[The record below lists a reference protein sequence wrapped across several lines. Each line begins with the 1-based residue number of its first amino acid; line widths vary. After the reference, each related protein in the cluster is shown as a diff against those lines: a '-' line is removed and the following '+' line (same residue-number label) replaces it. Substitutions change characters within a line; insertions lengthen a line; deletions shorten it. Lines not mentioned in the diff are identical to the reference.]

1 MMDSLIS
8 SPRPESPCS
17 TTNRK
22 KPLSRSLR
30 AKPALERIFSSWL
43 RTSSGLQVSWGG
55 IRFATI
61 LTFPQHVFN
70 VIAVLLTPHR
80 PLIACVFWPMERIVS
95 HASFSGVG
103 AVCGNLFRTDV
114 RNVEVECGPIHARG
128 RRSIQELDCAD

>member
-30 AKPALERIFSSWL
+30 AKPALETIFSSWP
-43 RTSSGLQVSWGG
+43 RTSSGLQVSWGR
-55 IRFATI
+55 IRFPAI

-70 VIAVLLTPHR
+70 LIAVLITPHQ
-80 PLIACVFWPMERIVS
+80 PLIACVFCVFRCIVS

-103 AVCGNLFRTDV
+103 AVLGNLFRTDV
-114 RNVEVECGPIHARG
+114 RNVEDECGPIRVRG
-128 RRSIQELDCAD
+128 RRSLQELDCAD